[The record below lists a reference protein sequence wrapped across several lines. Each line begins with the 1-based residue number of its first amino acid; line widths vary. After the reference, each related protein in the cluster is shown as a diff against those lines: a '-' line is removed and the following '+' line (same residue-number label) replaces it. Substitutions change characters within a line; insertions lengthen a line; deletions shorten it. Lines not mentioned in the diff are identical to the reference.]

1 MKELYKTFQEITP
14 DCLESIHEELK
25 QRKDEQ
31 FMVEMTKK
39 KRQRYYMIPVV
50 IVSMVICLFILWPT
64 TSKIYATV
72 ALDVNP
78 SVELDIDDQHMIQ
91 KVKANND
98 DGQKII
104 GDMKLKGVDLEVGM
118 NALIG
123 SMLKEGYI
131 SELKNS
137 LLISV
142 TGDHQKENEVL
153 RKELSDEIDQLLKN
167 HHIDGSVVSLALED
181 DENIDALASKY
192 HISTGKAQL
201 IKSLIAKNTQYT
213 FEELK
218 DLSVNELNI
227 LLSRYDVDTNKTGEA
242 SQKGYIGKDKATQIA
257 YQDAK
262 VSQPTLKEIELDYEK
277 GVMVY
282 EIEFI
287 KDGIEYEYDIDAQSG
302 QILKRD
308 KKEKHHQ
315 TTTSSSNIS
324 EAQAKELVLNH
335 AHVKNVQN
343 YQLKKDKDDGILEY
357 EIEFVSGKY
366 LYEYKVD
373 ASHGKIL
380 ESEKKYVGEVKLSES
395 EAKQIALNHAKVSSH
410 DTKDMDIELK
420 KNYYEVSFEVRND
433 EYEYHIDASTG
444 NILSHHKE
452 RD

>member
-1 MKELYKTFQEITP
+1 
-14 DCLESIHEELK
+14 
-25 QRKDEQ
+25 
-31 FMVEMTKK
+31 
-39 KRQRYYMIPVV
+39 
-50 IVSMVICLFILWPT
+50 
-64 TSKIYATV
+64 
-72 ALDVNP
+72 
-78 SVELDIDDQHMIQ
+78 MIQ

-242 SQKGYIGKDKATQIA
+242 SQKRIYWQ
-257 YQDAK
+257 
-262 VSQPTLKEIELDYEK
+262 
-277 GVMVY
+277 
-282 EIEFI
+282 
-287 KDGIEYEYDIDAQSG
+287 
-302 QILKRD
+302 R
-308 KKEKHHQ
+308 
-315 TTTSSSNIS
+315 
-324 EAQAKELVLNH
+324 
-335 AHVKNVQN
+335 
-343 YQLKKDKDDGILEY
+343 
-357 EIEFVSGKY
+357 
-366 LYEYKVD
+366 
-373 ASHGKIL
+373 
-380 ESEKKYVGEVKLSES
+380 
-395 EAKQIALNHAKVSSH
+395 
-410 DTKDMDIELK
+410 
-420 KNYYEVSFEVRND
+420 
-433 EYEYHIDASTG
+433 
-444 NILSHHKE
+444 
-452 RD
+452 

>member
-227 LLSRYDVDTNKTGEA
+227 LLSRYDVDTNK
-242 SQKGYIGKDKATQIA
+242 
-257 YQDAK
+257 
-262 VSQPTLKEIELDYEK
+262 P
-277 GVMVY
+277 
-282 EIEFI
+282 
-287 KDGIEYEYDIDAQSG
+287 
-302 QILKRD
+302 KRIYW
-308 KKEKHHQ
+308 Q
-315 TTTSSSNIS
+315 
-324 EAQAKELVLNH
+324 
-335 AHVKNVQN
+335 
-343 YQLKKDKDDGILEY
+343 
-357 EIEFVSGKY
+357 
-366 LYEYKVD
+366 
-373 ASHGKIL
+373 
-380 ESEKKYVGEVKLSES
+380 
-395 EAKQIALNHAKVSSH
+395 
-410 DTKDMDIELK
+410 
-420 KNYYEVSFEVRND
+420 R
-433 EYEYHIDASTG
+433 
-444 NILSHHKE
+444 
-452 RD
+452 

>member
-1 MKELYKTFQEITP
+1 
-14 DCLESIHEELK
+14 
-25 QRKDEQ
+25 
-31 FMVEMTKK
+31 
-39 KRQRYYMIPVV
+39 MIPVV

-192 HISTGKAQL
+192 HISTGKVQL
-201 IKSLIAKNTQYT
+201 IKSIAKNT
-213 FEELK
+213 
-218 DLSVNELNI
+218 NI
-227 LLSRYDVDTNKTGEA
+227 LL
-242 SQKGYIGKDKATQIA
+242 
-257 YQDAK
+257 
-262 VSQPTLKEIELDYEK
+262 
-277 GVMVY
+277 
-282 EIEFI
+282 
-287 KDGIEYEYDIDAQSG
+287 
-302 QILKRD
+302 
-308 KKEKHHQ
+308 
-315 TTTSSSNIS
+315 
-324 EAQAKELVLNH
+324 
-335 AHVKNVQN
+335 KN
-343 YQLKKDKDDGILEY
+343 
-357 EIEFVSGKY
+357 
-366 LYEYKVD
+366 
-373 ASHGKIL
+373 
-380 ESEKKYVGEVKLSES
+380 
-395 EAKQIALNHAKVSSH
+395 
-410 DTKDMDIELK
+410 
-420 KNYYEVSFEVRND
+420 
-433 EYEYHIDASTG
+433 
-444 NILSHHKE
+444 
-452 RD
+452 

>member
-64 TSKIYATV
+64 SSKIYATV

-335 AHVKNVQN
+335 AQVKNVQN
-343 YQLKKDKDDGILEY
+343 YQLKK
-357 EIEFVSGKY
+357 
-366 LYEYKVD
+366 
-373 ASHGKIL
+373 
-380 ESEKKYVGEVKLSES
+380 
-395 EAKQIALNHAKVSSH
+395 
-410 DTKDMDIELK
+410 
-420 KNYYEVSFEVRND
+420 R
-433 EYEYHIDASTG
+433 
-444 NILSHHKE
+444 
-452 RD
+452 